1 MILHYFR
8 MALRHLNK
16 VKWQALVS
24 VLGLGAGLILFAMCN
39 SFLRSELAA
48 NKNLATYDRL
58 VAPAFLRENVSV
70 SSLFKDDG
78 ICYKIDAMPQV
89 DAIALTRGTEDCM
102 LSINGEVE
110 INARFACVD
119 GEFGKVFQMPLIEG
133 ALQPFDNDP
142 KSVIISR
149 EFAERLYGKYEGIV
163 GGRAKHDSYSRNRYR
178 GAP

>member
-58 VAPAFLRENVSV
+58 VAPTFLRENVSV

-119 GEFGKVFQMPLIEG
+119 GEFGKVFR
-133 ALQPFDNDP
+133 
-142 KSVIISR
+142 IIYVAFKRVGLAEILRGRNSFELLASICR
-149 EFAERLYGKYEGIV
+149 TYIANSMFAYTINCIL
-163 GGRAKHDSYSRNRYR
+163 
-178 GAP
+178 